1 MKLGPAQIFTTFTSF
16 IYLLLLHFPLLFL
29 LLKNDTVVQIND
41 PQSHFYLPHFSN
53 MEIKKENQ
61 KFYPNKKP
69 DYYLIKYCCTYTLPK
84 DFSPSFHVSY
94 FGSFF
99 SHLTTRDLLTVIFQ
113 TKNDAAYLATNAF
126 EMVALEKVK
135 QLWILYMKVIL
146 SFYYLSMHIPK
157 TLLLRTSY
165 IFFLLYVAIFH
176 EWSTCEGQYKVSTKR

>member
-1 MKLGPAQIFTTFTSF
+1 MKLAPEQTLSNCTPF

-99 SHLTTRDLLTVIFQ
+99 SHLRTRDLLTVIFQ

-135 QLWILYMKVIL
+135 QL
-146 SFYYLSMHIPK
+146 
-157 TLLLRTSY
+157 
-165 IFFLLYVAIFH
+165 
-176 EWSTCEGQYKVSTKR
+176 

>member
-1 MKLGPAQIFTTFTSF
+1 MKLAPAQIWSNCTPF

-53 MEIKKENQ
+53 MEIEKENQ

-69 DYYLIKYCCTYTLPK
+69 DYYLIKYCCTYTILK
-84 DFSPSFHVSY
+84 DFSPSFHISY

-99 SHLTTRDLLTVIFQ
+99 SHLITRDLLTVIFQ

-146 SFYYLSMHIPK
+146 SFYYLSMHTPK
-157 TLLLRTSY
+157 TLLLRNFLYLFSVVCSY
-165 IFFLLYVAIFH
+165 FSWMKYVRR
-176 EWSTCEGQYKVSTKR
+176 SV